1 MKNDCDKGC
10 LMCDYG
16 IIVSDNPDDL
26 AGGKWVLIFDEWA
39 HKHKYRFCSIDC
51 LKEWLKN
58 KGDEWEPQ

>member
-1 MKNDCDKGC
+1 
-10 LMCDYG
+10 MCDYG